1 MKKAGNLLPVCLVCE
16 ETPIRG
22 IRDGIILAGRFICE
36 MCQQELARPGMPAPR
51 YYSVVQKFKDFLF
64 S

>member
-1 MKKAGNLLPVCLVCE
+1 MKKTGNLLPVCLVCE
-16 ETPIRG
+16 ETPVKG

-36 MCQQELARPGMPAPR
+36 RCQQELTIPGMPERR
-51 YYSVVQKFKDFLF
+51 YYSVVQKFRDFLF